1 MEADLDLLDHD
12 QSHVHAHV
20 HVPVHVRHLD
30 RDHARRQIEVEC

>member
-30 RDHARRQIEVEC
+30 RDHATRQIKVEC